1 MADKNK
7 DMEKNNTPQE
17 NTGNIF
23 ENENELNEDQRV
35 KILSPGML
43 VVKRFIRNRLA
54 IVGTVILIVM
64 ILFSF
69 VGGALSPYAENQ
81 SFYKNSAVAKDYAAA
96 ALNKEP
102 QFYYADGVEF
112 ENSLV
117 KFEIIN
123 AVSQNKS
130 FLKGDGYFYT
140 VTEAGE
146 GFYLIARAQEAAT
159 VKLAADGTALSG
171 DYAQDISA
179 ELEAAFMDAI
189 TAGEDNLEFDGQEYS
204 IVSMEDNTYTLC
216 LADDIGVSTR
226 KVVSLLDTNEKLTFE
241 FMRDFELA
249 LQDNKDSFEYDGAN
263 YTVEK
268 DKSFDIIKKDGNDFA
283 CVSDYSIQSTVTGGK
298 KITIDEM
305 ASIVEAISEKK
316 SEYTNPEGVVCSIS
330 NKDTQYTITTKKSTN
345 ILDTHSK
352 PSSTHWLGTDKDGMD
367 NLTRLM
373 YGGRISLFIGFVVV
387 IIELLIG
394 VLLGGIAGYF
404 GKWVDNLIMRIVDI
418 VICIPSMPL
427 YIILGSIMDTNKVD
441 AQVRIF
447 YLMFVLGILSWPG
460 ICRMVRGQILSLRE
474 QEFMI
479 ATEATG
485 ISVRRRI
492 FKHLIPNVIPQLIV
506 IATMDLGS
514 IILTEATLSF
524 LGLGVKFPYASWGNI
539 INAVN
544 DSYVMTHFWFEWI
557 PAGFLIL
564 LTVLG
569 FNFVGDGLRDAFDPK
584 MKR

>member
-1 MADKNK
+1 MADKNL
-7 DMEKNNTPQE
+7 DFEKNNNPRE
-17 NTGNIF
+17 NTDNMF

-54 IVGTVILIVM
+54 IVGTVILIIM

-81 SFYKNSAVAKDYAAA
+81 SFYKTSDVAKDYAAA
-96 ALNKEP
+96 ALNNEP

-112 ENSLV
+112 ENTLV

-123 AVSQNKS
+123 AVSQNKTY
-130 FLKGDGYFYT
+130 LKGKDYFYT

-146 GFYLIARAQEAAT
+146 GFYLIARAEEAAT
-159 VKLAADGTALSG
+159 VKLDQNGTAISSE
-171 DYAQDISA
+171 YAQDISP
-179 ELEAAFMDAI
+179 ELEEAFMGCI
-189 TAGEDNLEFDGQEYS
+189 TSGEDNLSFEGKDYS
-204 IVSMEDNTYTLC
+204 VVSMADNTYTLC
-216 LADDIGVSTR
+216 VAEDVGVSTR
-226 KVVSLLDTNEKLTFE
+226 KVISLLDKNEKLTFE

-249 LQDNKDSFEYDGAN
+249 LNDKKNEFEFDGAT
-263 YTVEK
+263 YTVEESN
-268 DKSFDIIKKDGNDFA
+268 SFDIISKNGEEYA
-283 CVSDYSIQSTVTGGK
+283 CVSDYSIQSTVSGGK
-298 KITIDEM
+298 ISVDEM
-305 ASIVEAISEKK
+305 ASIVDAITSKK
-316 SEYTNPEGVVCSIS
+316 TEYTNPDGVLCSIT
-330 NKDTQYTITTKKSTN
+330 NKDTRYTITTDKKTR
-345 ILDTHSK
+345 ILDTHAK
-352 PSSTHWLGTDKDGMD
+352 PSGTHWLGTDKDGMD

-394 VLLGGIAGYF
+394 VILGGVAGYF
-404 GKWVDNLIMRIVDI
+404 GKWIDNLIMRIVDI
-418 VICIPSMPL
+418 VICIPAMPI
-427 YIILGSIMDTNKVD
+427 YIILGSIMDTNQVD
-441 AQVRIF
+441 AQMRIF